1 MNKVAVF
8 DVAQWFLAK
17 ESMTHKKLQK
27 LIYYYYAWSQA
38 LLKRDVIDDCKF
50 EAWVHG
56 PVNRQVYTRYVNY
69 GWTPIEKS
77 ISAPGVFTDEEIE
90 LLDSVWLTYGNKSAN
105 ELSALTH
112 QDLPWKQARGKCADG
127 EPCYTV
133 LDKDIMR
140 DYYISVYEEA
150 QGE

>member
-1 MNKVAVF
+1 MNKVTVF

>member
-1 MNKVAVF
+1 MNKVTVF

-112 QDLPWKQARGKCADG
+112 QDMPWKQARGKCADG

>member
-1 MNKVAVF
+1 MNKVTVF

-133 LDKDIMR
+133 LEKDIMR